1 MHALVYHGPGK
12 QAWESVP
19 DPSIIDATDAVV
31 RIDSSTICG
40 TDLHIM
46 KGDTPEVEPGRVL
59 GHEAVGTV
67 VEIGAAVTT
76 IAVGDRVLVSC
87 VSSCGRCRFCKEGH
101 YGICSGGGGWI
112 FGYMIDGLQAEF
124 ARVPFADNSLYKVPP
139 ALSDEQ
145 VLFVADILPT
155 AYEIGVLNGRVVPGD
170 TVAIVGA
177 GPIGLATIMTAKLHT
192 PGRIIAID
200 LADSRLDKAL
210 EFGAD
215 VVINNGN
222 EDAVAK
228 VMELTDGLGV
238 DVAIEAVGVPP
249 TFELCTELIRPGGRV
264 ANVGV
269 HGECVTLHLEKLWIR
284 DVMITTGIV
293 DTRTTPMLLKLIEG
307 GRFDPT
313 VFATHH
319 FPLSDTVEAY
329 EVFGAAAET
338 GALKVVLQAVPADLT
353 HDDHHMEA
361 PAAKTPVHA

>member
-1 MHALVYHGPGK
+1 MKALVYHGPGK

-19 DPSIIDATDAVV
+19 DPSIIEPTDAIV
-31 RIDSSTICG
+31 RIDTSTICG

-67 VEIGAAVTT
+67 VEIGAGVTT

-101 YGICSGGGGWI
+101 PGICSGGGGWI
-112 FGYMIDGLQAEF
+112 FGYMIDGLQAEL
-124 ARVPFADNSLYKVPP
+124 ARVPFADTSTYKVPE

-145 VLFVADILPT
+145 VIFVADILPT
-155 AYEIGVLNGRVVPGD
+155 AYEVGVLNGRVEPGD
-170 TVAIVGA
+170 TIAIVGA
-177 GPIGLATIMTAKLHT
+177 GPIGLAAIMTAKLHT

-200 LADSRLDKAL
+200 LADDRLEKAL

-215 VVINNGN
+215 VAINNGN
-222 EDAVAK
+222 EDALAR
-228 VMELTDGLGV
+228 VMDMTAGLGV
-238 DVAIEAVGVPP
+238 DVAIEAVGVPA

-269 HGECVTLHLEKLWIR
+269 HGSCATLHLEKLWIR
-284 DVMITTGIV
+284 DVTITTGIV

-307 GRFDPT
+307 GRLDPT

-319 FPLSDTVEAY
+319 FPLSETEKAY
-329 EVFGAAAET
+329 EVFGAAADT
-338 GALKVVLQAVPADLT
+338 HALKVVLEAVPVARDSGESMNGALVAT
-353 HDDHHMEA
+353 
-361 PAAKTPVHA
+361 V